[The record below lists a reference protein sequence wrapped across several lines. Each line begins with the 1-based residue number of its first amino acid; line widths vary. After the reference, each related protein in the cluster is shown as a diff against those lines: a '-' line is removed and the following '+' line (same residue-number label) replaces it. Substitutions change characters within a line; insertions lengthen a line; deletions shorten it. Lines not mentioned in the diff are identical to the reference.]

1 MFGSRII
8 PAMAGIGLAASMSC
22 ASLLD
27 MSDNRDC
34 GAIESE
40 NHLLKTKQVLVERRN
55 SVLEDENLSI
65 RKEVR
70 ERDASI
76 TLLESELQIE
86 KKAHS
91 DDDLLWQQKY
101 DSLSTRFAASEK
113 DSAKKINELSEA
125 TRKSEDEFSR
135 KIKDLSVEMQK
146 RDSEHAHAIEN
157 EKKESAKRE
166 FDLSRKI
173 EDQKKDIAE
182 RDDKINHLEDRIR
195 VLESAK
201 QKAESAITG
210 KAAGE

>member
-8 PAMAGIGLAASMSC
+8 PAVAGIGLATFMSC
-22 ASLLD
+22 ASLLE
-27 MSDNRDC
+27 MNDNRDC

-70 ERDASI
+70 ERDAKI

-113 DSAKKINELSEA
+113 ESAKKISELNELN
-125 TRKSEDEFSR
+125 RKTEDEFNR

-146 RDSEHAHAIEN
+146 RDSEHAHAIED
-157 EKKESAKRE
+157 EKKESAKKE
-166 FDLSRKI
+166 FDLSRQI
-173 EDQKKDIAE
+173 ENQKKDIAD
-182 RDDKINHLEDRIR
+182 RDDRINHLEERIR
-195 VLESAK
+195 ELENAK
-201 QKAESAITG
+201 QKAESVPTDKETG
-210 KAAGE
+210 E